1 LKENGRTFFILK
13 FIYGPQNFLTPS
25 YPWENLRTLIISI
38 IVRPFYLKGKRTDFF
53 ILKFISGPQN
63 FLTPS
68 YRGKI
73 YGPIVQFCR
82 IISKGKNNTTL
93 PIFIQ
98 FSKFQVLLKAGDKLH
113 LFVAMSFLCL
123 LQSNAPFRPFW
134 RKLDIYTQFWTF

>member
-1 LKENGRTFFILK
+1 MRKTDELFVF
-13 FIYGPQNFLTPS
+13 
-25 YPWENLRTLIISI
+25 SI
-38 IVRPFYLKGKRTDFF
+38 FVP
-53 ILKFISGPQN
+53 GPQN

-93 PIFIQ
+93 PIFIR

-123 LQSNAPFRPFW
+123 LQSNATFRPFW
-134 RKLDIYTQFWTF
+134 ENRTFTPNFGPFRIL